1 MSSSPRP
8 SALALAEFTAARAA
22 AEGDAVAA
30 GTAGAGAGA
39 GAGADSGPDADAGAE
54 GGGGAGA
61 GTPAPAPAD
70 TIACGTASGSTGD
83 DSYDIS
89 AATGHPVLENLPGG
103 RGLTWR
109 CGDLILRP
117 SGADA
122 ETTWKAEILAELEHT
137 TQFCTPRPVPAHS
150 GGWSVDGWEAWQWL
164 PGSADESRVSDVL
177 RAGAAFHAA
186 LASLDRPAFLDA
198 SDDPWARADR
208 IAWEEEPMPENETL
222 RLLEAAFR
230 PVLDPSQIVHG
241 DLLGNVMFAPGRPPA
256 IIDWA
261 PYWRPTGYADAIV
274 VADAA
279 CWHGLPPRRMHELLN
294 TDGQYLIRALA
305 FRIATFEL
313 LGAWDAQMEER
324 HRAAV
329 EFALAGD

>member
-8 SALALAEFTAARAA
+8 SALAVAEFTAARVTV
-22 AEGDAVAA
+22 EGDAAAA
-30 GTAGAGAGA
+30 GTAGAGCAAG
-39 GAGADSGPDADAGAE
+39 GGQDARAAE
-54 GGGGAGA
+54 GGGSEARAAAEGSG
-61 GTPAPAPAD
+61 GSTR
-70 TIACGTASGSTGD
+70 TGSTGD
-83 DSYDIS
+83 DSRDIPD
-89 AATGHPVLENLPGG
+89 TGHPVLENLPGG

-109 CGDLILRP
+109 CGDVILRP
-117 SGADA
+117 SGANA

-137 TQFCTPRPVPAHS
+137 PQFCTPRPVPARS

-186 LASLDRPAFLDA
+186 LAPLDRPAFLDA
-198 SDDPWARADR
+198 ADDPWARADR
-208 IAWEEEPMPENETL
+208 IAWGEEPVPENETL

-230 PVLDPSQIVHG
+230 PVVDPSQVVHG

-294 TDGQYLIRALA
+294 GDGQYLIRALA

-313 LGAWDAQMEER
+313 LGAWDAQLEER
-324 HRAAV
+324 HRTAV